1 VLAVAERKTLSRRDN
16 SAAIR
21 SSSSGF
27 RFLEFEVVGL
37 CELRLGAGEWDSSL
51 FLFELSLGERDLV
64 LIDKSVLQD

>member
-1 VLAVAERKTLSRRDN
+1 MAERKTLSRRDN
-16 SAAIR
+16 NAAIR

>member
-1 VLAVAERKTLSRRDN
+1 MAERKTLSRRDN

-27 RFLEFEVVGL
+27 RFLEFEVVSV
-37 CELRLGAGEWDSSL
+37 CELRLLCAGEWDSSL

-64 LIDKSVLQD
+64 LIDKSVVQG